1 MSEKRVVLIKPGDV
15 LLIGGV
21 RFVDPDHGAET
32 MRRFR
37 ELTGITPAVFFA
49 DDIQID
55 ALTADQLRDLTA
67 RTTPEET
74 PDVD

>member
-37 ELTGITPAVFFA
+37 ELTGISPAGFFA

-55 ALTADQLRDLTA
+55 ALTAEQVAELAGR
-67 RTTPEET
+67 EE
-74 PDVD
+74 PA